1 MMCVNLG
8 TFPYNR
14 LMIPLECSFLG
25 QFQVVWQGIPLT
37 DFRSDKIRALLA
49 YLAVEAGIPHRR
61 EALAT
66 LLWPESADALRN
78 LRKSLHLLRQTL
90 DRCEAGLS
98 DRVLLVTRQTVMAL
112 ETAVSLETHHFEQAI
127 TQVTTHA
134 HQTVATCPACLT
146 ALQEATTL
154 YQGDFLRGLTL
165 PDALGFEEWLLL
177 KRENL
182 HQAALTSL
190 RQLADAHE
198 QRGMFDKAQQAAA
211 RQISLEP
218 WHEGA
223 YRQSM
228 RLLARQ
234 GRRGEAL
241 AQYELCREV
250 LAAELGVE
258 PGAETLA
265 LHQQISQG
273 EFSTGE
279 PAEVQVLLHHFP
291 PQFNQFVGRGE
302 EVTAVV
308 QHLLDPDCRLLTLLG
323 PGGIGKTR
331 LSLEAVAQ
339 AVTQHPA
346 LAADHFAGGCY
357 FVALADA
364 VNRDLFVATTAK
376 ALNITFQATD
386 NPEQQLLRYL
396 ADKKILLVLDN
407 FEQLVETAVFVA
419 QILSEAPQVQLLIS
433 SREPLNLQAEWRLPL
448 DGLSY
453 PAKSSQPTATSDAT
467 DLFMQTARRV
477 CPDFQP
483 YEAEWQAIIRICQ
496 LTQGVPLALQIAA
509 AWTRLTSCATIAAE
523 ITRNLDFLATTLRD
537 TPLRHR
543 SIRAVFEQSWQSLS
557 PAEQTRLAQISV
569 FAGGFDLE
577 AALFVMAGS
586 MLELSTLLD
595 KSLLRRDGNGRYDI
609 HELLRQFAAEKLAVW
624 QNNIASQTRQ
634 QHSAYY
640 LRFIAAQKHLF
651 SQSTTGMSWEAAQ
664 AEIDNV
670 RQAWE
675 WAVAHARWDEIGK
688 AVDGLSL
695 YYHMHGLY
703 QEGLT
708 VFSAASAQMESELD
722 GKTAVAAANMA
733 PSVVTLNQLHL
744 QQIRILEA
752 QNSYEDALQL
762 AHITRRSCHQS
773 GDERGLVSA
782 LAESGIVCWRMG
794 DSENA
799 QTYLTESLVRAKTLK
814 LPRQTA
820 YALHHL
826 GNVLIREK
834 DSEARILLQEAAVLY
849 EEAGDLRD
857 LANILTDLGSLN
869 LVHGELELART
880 YYQRSVALHRKI
892 NNMAGGMIPLGNL
905 GYLALLDGAY
915 EMAGNYF
922 EEMTPFVQKSGL
934 DLLRVNQLNN
944 LGHIALMQEDYA
956 IAVLRYRES
965 LRFAPSFMDKC
976 ESLLGLTAVIVAQGD
991 MKTAVT
997 LLLSTDELPPFGPFE
1012 ETLYQRLS
1020 ADIRAALSPAEWEKA
1035 TTNHPTMTID
1045 EKISS
1050 ALAYLGQ
1057 HKIELT

>member
-1 MMCVNLG
+1 MMRDNLG
-8 TFPYNR
+8 TFLYNR

-25 QFQVVWQGIPLT
+25 QFQVAWQGIPLT
-37 DFRSDKIRALLA
+37 GFRSDKIRALLA
-49 YLAVEAGIPHRR
+49 YLVVEAGIPHRR

-66 LLWPESADALRN
+66 LLWPESTDALRN

-90 DRCEAGLS
+90 DSCETGLS
-98 DRVLLVTRQTVMAL
+98 DRVLHVTRQTVMVS
-112 ETAVSLETHHFEQAI
+112 ETAVSLDTHHFEQAL
-127 TQVTTHA
+127 TQVAAHA

-154 YQGDFLRGLTL
+154 YQGDFLSGLTL
-165 PDALGFEEWLLL
+165 PDAIGFEEWLLL

-198 QRGMFDKAQQAAA
+198 HRGAFDKAQQAAA

-258 PGAETLA
+258 PGPETMA
-265 LHQQISQG
+265 LRQQISQG
-273 EFSTGE
+273 EYASE
-279 PAEVQVLLHHFP
+279 KPAEAQVLLHHFP
-291 PQFNQFVGRGE
+291 PQFNHFVGRGE

-331 LSLEAVAQ
+331 LSLEVVAQ
-339 AVTQHPA
+339 AVSQYPA
-346 LAADHFAGGCY
+346 LGADYFADGCY

-364 VNRDLFVATTAK
+364 ANRDLFVATTAK
-376 ALNITFQATD
+376 ALDITFQAAD

-419 QILSEAPQVQLLIS
+419 EILNAAPQVHLLIS

-453 PAKSSQPTATSDAT
+453 PSIETRRGLSLSKSGLRQAQPSSSDAT

-483 YEAEWQAIIRICQ
+483 DETEWQAIIRICQ
-496 LTQGVPLALQIAA
+496 LTQGLPLALQIAA

-557 PAEQTRLAQISV
+557 PSEQTRLAQISV

-577 AALFVMAGS
+577 AALYVMAGS

-595 KSLLRRDGNGRYDI
+595 KSLLRRDGNASTEPGRSGRYDI
-609 HELLRQFAAEKLAVW
+609 HELLRQFAAEKLAAW
-624 QNNIASQTRQ
+624 QNDIAAQTRQ

-651 SQSTTGMSWEAAQ
+651 SQSTTGLSWEAAQ

-675 WAVAHARWDEIGK
+675 WAVSHSHWDEIGK

-703 QEGLT
+703 QEGLI
-708 VFSAASAQMESELD
+708 V
-722 GKTAVAAANMA
+722 
-733 PSVVTLNQLHL
+733 
-744 QQIRILEA
+744 
-752 QNSYEDALQL
+752 Y
-762 AHITRRSCHQS
+762 S
-773 GDERGLVSA
+773 GA
-782 LAESGIVCWRMG
+782 
-794 DSENA
+794 
-799 QTYLTESLVRAKTLK
+799 
-814 LPRQTA
+814 
-820 YALHHL
+820 
-826 GNVLIREK
+826 
-834 DSEARILLQEAAVLY
+834 
-849 EEAGDLRD
+849 
-857 LANILTDLGSLN
+857 
-869 LVHGELELART
+869 
-880 YYQRSVALHRKI
+880 
-892 NNMAGGMIPLGNL
+892 
-905 GYLALLDGAY
+905 
-915 EMAGNYF
+915 
-922 EEMTPFVQKSGL
+922 
-934 DLLRVNQLNN
+934 
-944 LGHIALMQEDYA
+944 
-956 IAVLRYRES
+956 
-965 LRFAPSFMDKC
+965 
-976 ESLLGLTAVIVAQGD
+976 
-991 MKTAVT
+991 
-997 LLLSTDELPPFGPFE
+997 
-1012 ETLYQRLS
+1012 
-1020 ADIRAALSPAEWEKA
+1020 
-1035 TTNHPTMTID
+1035 
-1045 EKISS
+1045 
-1050 ALAYLGQ
+1050 
-1057 HKIELT
+1057 